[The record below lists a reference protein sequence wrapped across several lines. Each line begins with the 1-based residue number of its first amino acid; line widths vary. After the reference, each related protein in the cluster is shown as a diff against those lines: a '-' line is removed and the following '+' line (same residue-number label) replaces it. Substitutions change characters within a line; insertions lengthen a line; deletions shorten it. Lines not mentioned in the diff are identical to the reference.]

1 MPRLN
6 GIKTFEK
13 LKIEDG
19 FNIPVVIM
27 INSNH
32 IDYKERY
39 MYNGFSGC
47 IVKPIKKTD
56 IDKLMR
62 KFIKLDE

>member
-13 LKIEDG
+13 LKLEEE

-27 INSNH
+27 ITNNH
-32 IDYKERY
+32 LEYKERY
-39 MYNGFSGC
+39 LYNGFSGC
-47 IVKPIKKTD
+47 VVKPLNKAQIEKLIKKY
-56 IDKLMR
+56 
-62 KFIKLDE
+62 IKTGE